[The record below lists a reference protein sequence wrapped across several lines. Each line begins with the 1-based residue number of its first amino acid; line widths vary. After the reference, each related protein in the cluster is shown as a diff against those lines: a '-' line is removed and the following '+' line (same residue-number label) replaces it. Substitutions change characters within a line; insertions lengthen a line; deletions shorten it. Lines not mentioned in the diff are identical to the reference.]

1 MHFYHHNM
9 LVGVCRSTEKK
20 NFEWFFIFCWK
31 YEVNQ
36 TSRWGQKT
44 PKIMVFGHFWY
55 LIIVLGPLKLFI
67 LDLLMKTHL
76 LVPNLWLYD
85 LAFKIYLFMVQK
97 RLKFGDFC
105 QKIRHGSHCK
115 ALFTPKTL
123 SKPLCFA
130 AILFYTFSAS
140 FCYLIHACGCL
151 RSPEIPKIS
160 WRNVKNRILSQNWLK
175 RGWFRP

>member
-1 MHFYHHNM
+1 MNSSLNVTHLWHGLANPHILKLFIMHFYHHNM

-20 NFEWFFIFCWK
+20 KLEWFFIFCWK

-85 LAFKIYLFMVQK
+85 LAFKIYGPK
-97 RLKFGDFC
+97 SLKFGDFLSED
-105 QKIRHGSHCK
+105 QTRKSLQGSFH
-115 ALFTPKTL
+115 
-123 SKPLCFA
+123 
-130 AILFYTFSAS
+130 
-140 FCYLIHACGCL
+140 H
-151 RSPEIPKIS
+151 
-160 WRNVKNRILSQNWLK
+160 
-175 RGWFRP
+175 